1 MRKLMILA
9 CAAGLIATTPTDSFA
24 AKHHWSRKAKGAAI
38 GAGAGAVV
46 GGVAHGGKG
55 AAIGA
60 AAGAGTGYLIG
71 RHKDRK
77 AAGTAR

>member
-1 MRKLMILA
+1 MA
-9 CAAGLIATTPTDSFA
+9 CALGLLAATPFDGNGR
-24 AKHHWSRKAKGAAI
+24 KRWSRKAKGTAI

-46 GGVAHGGKG
+46 GGVAGGGKG

-77 AAGTAR
+77 HGRVYR